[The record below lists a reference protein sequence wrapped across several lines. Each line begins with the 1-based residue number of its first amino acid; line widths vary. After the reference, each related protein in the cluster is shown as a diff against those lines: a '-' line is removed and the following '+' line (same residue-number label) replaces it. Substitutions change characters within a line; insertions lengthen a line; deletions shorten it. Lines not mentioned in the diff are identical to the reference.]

1 MQTALQNQLASTE
14 RFINPAQCL
23 SNVTSDVPA
32 RSKAAEVTVTVV
44 VECTGE
50 VYDQR
55 EVQSIVAVLLSQD
68 TETSLGAHY
77 ALVGNVVAVV
87 TQAAVINA
95 NQGTTTLLV
104 KAQGVWVYHFSV
116 EEQQELVRLIPGNSK
131 RGAEDILL
139 KQVGVA
145 KLNIQLS
152 SNYDTKLPLD
162 PGQIKIV
169 VQSVLGAREPL
180 LPMTAPGTHS

>member
-1 MQTALQNQLASTE
+1 M
-14 RFINPAQCL
+14 F
-23 SNVTSDVPA
+23 
-32 RSKAAEVTVTVV
+32 
-44 VECTGE
+44 VECDFG
-50 VYDQR
+50 
-55 EVQSIVAVLLSQD
+55 S
-68 TETSLGAHY
+68 HY

-87 TQAAVINA
+87 TRAAVINA